1 MFTVQGPAD
10 WSAVL
15 AAGSALS
22 LFADKQIIEL
32 RIPSGKPG
40 GKEGAAALAQL
51 AQQAAQAQEV
61 LTLVHLPRLDAAS
74 KTAWFTA
81 LDAHGIHI
89 PIQPIE
95 REQLPGWIAQRLQ
108 AQGQQVASGQAG
120 QRNLAFFADQ
130 VEGNLLAAH
139 QEIQKLGLLYP
150 PGELTPEHIAQAVA
164 NVARYD
170 VFKLS
175 EAVLSGNLERTT
187 RMLDGLQA
195 EGVAEVLVH
204 WTLAEDIRN
213 LQRARAALDRR
224 RALALVLRQL
234 RIWGKKSSSLPNCCR
249 AAARRAWPSCCWRPT
264 RSMASSR
271 AWRCPVGPPTAGK
284 PCTGWRLTWCRPCKA
299 PAKPRPSTP

>member
-1 MFTVQGPAD
+1 MQLALNQLPGHLAKGLRPLYTLHGDEPLQLQEAADAIRAAAHAAGFTERSVFTVQGAHFD

-74 KTAWFTA
+74 KKTAWFTA

-120 QRNLAFFADQ
+120 QRSLAFFADQ

-187 RMLDGLQA
+187 RMVDVLQA
-195 EGVAEVLVH
+195 EGVA
-204 WTLAEDIRN
+204 
-213 LQRARAALDRR
+213 
-224 RALALVLRQL
+224 
-234 RIWGKKSSSLPNCCR
+234 
-249 AAARRAWPSCCWRPT
+249 
-264 RSMASSR
+264 
-271 AWRCPVGPPTAGK
+271 
-284 PCTGWRLTWCRPCKA
+284 
-299 PAKPRPSTP
+299 